1 MKIPLLRIALFAWLT
16 ATAACAASP
25 SSTDATGS
33 NGPAPTGIVVSL
45 APLTAQVPPGG
56 STSFTASVTG
66 STDTG
71 VAWSV
76 QEGAAGG
83 SVTASGVYKAPAA
96 EGTYH
101 VVATS
106 KADATM
112 LQVATV
118 TVKGSV
124 SAPTVSVAIGPT
136 SSAVDA
142 CQTVA
147 FSATVSGVTNQ
158 GITWSVREGPSG
170 GSITPAGVYTAPS
183 SPGTYHVVA
192 TSLADPTRMAEG
204 SVAVAAERVL
214 AVAVTPGSGTVAAN
228 GALAFAATVTTSCG
242 TFAAQ

>member
-1 MKIPLLRIALFAWLT
+1 MKIPLLRITLFACLT

-25 SSTDATGS
+25 SSTDANGL
-33 NGPAPTGIVVSL
+33 NGPAPTGIVVRL
-45 APLTAQVPPGG
+45 APLIAQVGPGG
-56 STSFTASVTG
+56 SIPFIASVTG

-83 SVTASGVYKAPAA
+83 SVNASGVYNAPTS

-101 VVATS
+101 VVAAS
-106 KADATM
+106 KADATVF
-112 LQVATV
+112 QVATV
-118 TVKGSV
+118 TVK
-124 SAPTVSVAIGPT
+124 AATVSVAIGPS

-147 FSATVSGVTNQ
+147 FSATVSGTANL

-192 TSLADPTRMAEG
+192 NSLADPAPTAEG
-204 SVAVAAERVL
+204 SVTVAAERVL
-214 AVAVTPGSGTVAAN
+214 AVAVTPGAGTVVSN
-228 GALAFAATVTTSCG
+228 GALAFSATVTTTCG
-242 TFAAQ
+242 VFAAQ